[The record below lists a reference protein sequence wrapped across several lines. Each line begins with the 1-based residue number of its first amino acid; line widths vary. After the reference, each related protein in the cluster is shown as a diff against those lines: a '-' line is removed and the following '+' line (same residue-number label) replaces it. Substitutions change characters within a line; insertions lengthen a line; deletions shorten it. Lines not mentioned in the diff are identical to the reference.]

1 MTDEELSI
9 RKLVSCSKPTEAEKL
24 VYESTIKQLKKEKHD
39 LKFEIRQ
46 LRERVDKL
54 EQATEKDRKVILL
67 LLQISDNLLN
77 YVNDTAKHV
86 IKLEKEGKE

>member
-1 MTDEELSI
+1 MTDEEKSI
-9 RKLVSCSKPTEAEKL
+9 KELIFASQPTEAQKVAQEK
-24 VYESTIKQLKKEKHD
+24 IKKLKKEKHD

-86 IKLEKEGKE
+86 IQLKKERKE